1 MLSSNITT
9 GASAT
14 AHLVFLHRAGS
25 PPHSPIQTGRATPP
39 ERSYHNGGSL
49 GSHSRLPPFCSLYG
63 GSNKGTVAPPDDR
76 NMENLDPQSRR
87 ASSCPLPVSRV
98 ANEDAVIDAPVALPR
113 GADSVDLAPPQN
125 ISGGDCRQSVAGLEE
140 GASPTDPFFS
150 MSGGDRRQSVAELEE
165 GILPIG
171 PSYSKCELPQSHI
184 QAVQLQSQRINK
196 WRKSQLSN
204 HAQSVGLSVNTIE
217 TMLQRTRS
225 RLAQLNNPHDPTRY
239 RLLAR
244 MQHLEQFI
252 RLVSSNQ
259 ITVHAVLGWGDGATG
274 SPSPTLSISEYD
286 SLIISTS
293 TITTPFILSLGSNIQ
308 HHAETRSPASFDE
321 GRPELPPPPLLLR
334 NEIDGVAESTE
345 DRSSP
350 PPIPWG
356 LSSLNPTTVFQELAQ
371 FGTLWIPPK
380 ESAPPLATDSSVPS
394 SPAAGELVLPGTGNE
409 DWQIIRYRPDRDE
422 QPEID
427 G

>member
-1 MLSSNITT
+1 MLVIPASFSSAWSNTKT
-9 GASAT
+9 GAPVPNDAT
-14 AHLVFLHRAGS
+14 ATANLVFLHRAGS

-39 ERSYHNGGSL
+39 ESRPYHNGGSL
-49 GSHSRLPPFCSLYG
+49 GSHSWHPLFAPLYG
-63 GSNKGTVAPPDDR
+63 GSTKGTVAPPDDR

-125 ISGGDCRQSVAGLEE
+125 ISGGDRRHSVVGVEE
-140 GASPTDPFFS
+140 A
-150 MSGGDRRQSVAELEE
+150 
-165 GILPIG
+165 ILQIG
-171 PSYSKCELPQSHI
+171 PSYSKFELPQSHI
-184 QAVQLQSQRINK
+184 RAVQLQSQRINE
-196 WRKSQLSN
+196 WRKSQLSK
-204 HAQSVGLSVNTIE
+204 HAQSAGLSTNTIE

-225 RLAQLNNPHDPTRY
+225 RLDQLNDPQDPTRY

-244 MQHLEQFI
+244 IQHLEQFI

-345 DRSSP
+345 GRSSP
-350 PPIPWG
+350 PPIPCG
-356 LSSLNPTTVFQELAQ
+356 LSPLNPTPVFQELAQ
-371 FGTLWIPPK
+371 LGTLWIPPK

-394 SPAAGELVLPGTGNE
+394 FPAAGELVLLGTGNE